1 MEKTLENQ
9 RLVSQDALLSVLLIS
24 RHEKRTLLT
33 WPSSSFRLI
42 YFIPSSVINPRQ
54 SSLEI
59 RLRGVWE
66 QRVTEKIWLL
76 LVRYQTSFD
85 RDNERDEK
93 EKAGNVFSL
102 WFAIYC
108 MPFDCFLCI
117 SQSRGGILKTANE
130 VWMTQG
136 ERERGI
142 TRQGLTGMTH
152 LSPEGDDDHEKL
164 QWKRQWVSDR
174 DFRFLS
180 LSFSRC
186 LSPSLS
192 LSLWRADPIDS
203 HLVFIQSKKHDE
215 WESISFFSSFHFL
228 QRISSLSQNV
238 SCKRMHRSTHSNA
251 LNNQYVIRESR
262 RKEMMAGKKQGSRWW
277 RRGMREE
284 TGKTGGKRGKD
295 YREMMMTEGPGSKSS
310 VELKQEGWGWGKK
323 KSHEEKRENQWRH
336 NMVFLYKGVFCFTK
350 LFSCIHSHSSPSP
363 PTESER
369 LHLCS
374 ESLSKHIQ
382 EGMERMRKK
391 IYREKCH
398 DKSSGPKI
406 KSAASIVIVT
416 PDPWCLL
423 FLQSFSRWPLL
434 FFSLFSTENPAA
446 FFVIISGVSFELKT
460 LANLLSSQRWERRA
474 WRIDLQILLLLWS
487 CLWVTR
493 KQVKPK
499 ASKALFK
506 YSLFQCFHTYV
517 CITTDRTEGKIDK
530 YSSRIEKRVH
540 TFIFV
545 PAEDERKKS
554 TWDELKAFKTS
565 NGQAVLTLVLFIVG
579 FHYILVRFFFICLP
593 LQLQD
598 SRGYN
603 VLQYTLKGG
612 KQACNYNLRLVQHTL
627 PPVLSK

>member
-1 MEKTLENQ
+1 MTILF
-9 RLVSQDALLSVLLIS
+9 LSSHIL
-24 RHEKRTLLT
+24 HPFFCHK
-33 WPSSSFRLI
+33 
-42 YFIPSSVINPRQ
+42 PSSVIPWNSFEGSLRTKSDGEDMT
-54 SSLEI
+54 SSGSIPDILWQ
-59 RLRGVWE
+59 G
-66 QRVTEKIWLL
+66 QREGWKRKSWQCILPLVCNLLHAFWLL
-76 LVRYQTSFD
+76 SLYFTVQR
-85 RDNERDEK
+85 RD
-93 EKAGNVFSL
+93 
-102 WFAIYC
+102 
-108 MPFDCFLCI
+108 
-117 SQSRGGILKTANE
+117 SQNCQRSVNDTGR
-130 VWMTQG
+130 
-136 ERERGI
+136 EREREKGNNK
-142 TRQGLTGMTH
+142 TRI
-152 LSPEGDDDHEKL
+152 
-164 QWKRQWVSDR
+164 DR
-174 DFRFLS
+174 DDTFESRRRWWSWEASMEETVSEWPRLSILVALFLSMFVS
-180 LSFSRC
+180 LSFFEFMKSWSNWFPSRFH
-186 LSPSLS
+186 SKQEA
-192 LSLWRADPIDS
+192 WRVRE
-203 HLVFIQSKKHDE
+203 HLVFFFL
-215 WESISFFSSFHFL
+215 SFFTEDLF
-228 QRISSLSQNV
+228 SLSQNV

-460 LANLLSSQRWERRA
+460 LANLFSSQRWERRA

-545 PAEDERKKS
+545 PIQEERKKS
-554 TWDELKAFKTS
+554 TWDELKALKNS